1 MDVPV
6 NPHPSD
12 EDLEWLYPSCLL
24 YGKEC
29 FSAFRSIA
37 NYRYKWYVTKSNYV
51 AMKIFLTGR
60 KKKGQDIFCS
70 RMWACFFRLK

>member
-37 NYRYKWYVTKSNYV
+37 NYRYKWCHQIQLRGGFSLDCK
-51 AMKIFLTGR
+51 L
-60 KKKGQDIFCS
+60 
-70 RMWACFFRLK
+70 